1 MIFVEYIFA
10 GMITNLIIPYIGF
23 IIVEKCDNKEAP
35 QLTDDILINVI
46 FMAAISSCC
55 GAVILSADDRYAA
68 FKMYDCLLLG
78 AMSGCMLF
86 ACVTDI
92 LTNKVYDFIWWAAAV
107 VEIAAYI
114 LHPISL
120 WKLVCLA
127 VFFIMQELLFA
138 KLYGRADC
146 HAFCICAVMESIFDM
161 DIIGFFLHMILSFAF
176 LIAVQYFRENIGKN
190 GRLKIPVPFMPY
202 ITFAFWFDLLI
213 NNFKLVRIY

>member
-1 MIFVEYIFA
+1 M
-10 GMITNLIIPYIGF
+10 
-23 IIVEKCDNKEAP
+23 VEKYDHKEAP
-35 QLTDDILINVI
+35 QITDHMLINVI
-46 FMAAISSCC
+46 FTAVIYSFC
-55 GAVILSADDRYAA
+55 GAVILSAYDRHAA

-78 AMSGCMLF
+78 AMSGCLLF

-92 LTNKVYDFIWWAAAV
+92 LTNKVYDFIWWVAAG

-127 VFFIMQELLFA
+127 IFFIIQELLFA

-146 HAFCICAVMESIFDM
+146 HAFCICAVMESIFGM
-161 DIIGFFLHMILSFAF
+161 DITGFFLHMILSFAI
-176 LIAVQYFRENIGKN
+176 LIAIQYFRENIGKN

-202 ITFAFWFDLLI
+202 ITFAFWFNLLM
-213 NNFKLVRIY
+213 NSFAGKSFMDELAVLC